1 MRFWLCLCLFLIV
14 GNCAFAQTRNTHHI
28 NISWNSPIQSNTE
41 EKESTQ
47 LLNFNTAQ
55 YSYYDGFLPRYSQ
68 NITINGDEKAI
79 IGTITNASYKEL
91 TDVEVKMIRYPLKIE
106 SEVKIQ
112 ATIFYHKKQ
121 ASGFISF
128 IPIRKNS
135 ATGKYEKLLSLD
147 ILITPSYAINKNE
160 SIAARKIY
168 KANSVLQNGNWFKI
182 AVTADGIYK
191 IPYAMLKKMGVKVD
205 SINAKNIRI
214 YGNGG
219 GMLPRANSKPR
230 IDDLEQMAIYVEG
243 ENDGVFNTTDYVL
256 FYGQGST
263 RWVYDSASCPNYKHI
278 TDLYSDSTYYF
289 LTTDL
294 GIGKRI
300 QLQNSSS
307 LPVTTDVTG
316 FDDYALHESD
326 NINLIKSGS
335 QWFGEY
341 FANTTSYDFSFLFP
355 YIDLTKPAVI
365 NTALAAQYYSFSP
378 SYYSVTTPSGTNT
391 FSVKGVS
398 TSDYDY
404 AATGASC
411 FSFTP
416 NDATIKVT
424 VEKTTPKAFAWL
436 DYIEVNAR
444 RKLTMDGNQM
454 LFRDAE
460 STGNG
465 KVARFNLTA
474 GSIIQLWD
482 VTDPTNVYL
491 QALTTSGNLN
501 QFVLPTD
508 NLKEFIA
515 FTGLSYLT
523 PTLCGKVVNQN
534 LHAITNKQMVIV
546 AYPDFYDEAMQL
558 ANIHEKEDNI
568 STVVVTPQQIYNEF
582 SSGAQDA
589 TAIRSFVKMMYD
601 RAVTPTDLPRYL
613 LLFGD
618 GSYDNKTNN
627 INNTNFIVTHQSDQS
642 TSITTSYTSDD
653 YFGLLD
659 DTEGEFLVGG
669 GDAIDIGIGRFP
681 VKTKAEAKVAV
692 NKIITYMKKGI
703 PPNVNNSACLNNNLS
718 SFGDWRNMLC
728 FVADDEDGVT
738 HISQAN
744 TLADSMES
752 LHKNYTVD
760 KIYLDAYKQEST
772 PGGQRYPTVNEAINQ
787 RLEKGCL
794 VFNYTG
800 HGGERGLAAEQVVTV
815 PQINKWNNRN
825 KLPLFFTATCEFSR
839 YDNKDEVSAGEY
851 VFLNPN
857 GGAIALLTTVRLVY
871 SQPNFELSQDFYKV
885 AFTPV
890 NGVMPRLGDLY
901 VYIKIK
907 NLSSNSRNFS
917 LLGDPALR
925 LAYPKFDVITD
936 SVNNKVV
943 TSASSDTLKALSIVT
958 VSGHIENNGAKL
970 TSYNGILQP
979 TVYDKPQQINTLMN
993 DPNSGAYT
1001 FDLQKNVLYKG
1012 KVSVTNGFFKF
1023 TFIVPKDIAYKY
1035 GIGKISYYAENG
1047 NEDANGYYNK
1057 VVIGGYNDA
1066 AITDKVGPEIN
1077 LYMNDN
1083 KFVYGGTT
1091 NENADLF
1098 ATVKDDNGVNTVGN
1112 GIGHDITAILD
1123 ANTEKAVV
1131 LNDYYQADLNSYKSG
1146 TVRYPFKSLSKGS
1159 HTLNLKVWDVYNNS
1173 SESRTEF
1180 VVSES
1185 AELALTHVLNYP
1197 NPFTTRTQFYFEHN
1211 QCCQL
1216 LDVEIHIFTVSGKLV
1231 KKMSK
1236 YVHADGYRSDP
1247 IEWNGTDEYGEKIGK
1262 GVYIYRIKVKTA
1274 KGLTAEKY
1282 EKLVILR

>member
-1 MRFWLCLCLFLIV
+1 MRFKFCLCFFLIV
-14 GNCAFAQTRNTHHI
+14 GKCAFAQTNNVYRI
-28 NISWNSPIQSNTE
+28 NISWNPPVQSNTSE
-41 EKESTQ
+41 QESVQ

-68 NITINGDEKAI
+68 KITINGDEKAI
-79 IGTITNASYKEL
+79 IGTITNASYEEL
-91 TDVEVKMIRYPLKIE
+91 TASEVKMIKDPLKLA
-106 SEVKIQ
+106 SEVKIE
-112 ATIFYHKKQ
+112 ASIFYHKKQ
-121 ASGFISF
+121 AHGYLSF
-128 IPIRKNS
+128 IPLRKN
-135 ATGKYEKLLSLD
+135 AVTGKYEKLLSVD
-147 ILITPSYAINKNE
+147 IEIRPSYTVSKSAP
-160 SIAARKIY
+160 IAARKAY
-168 KANSVLQNGNWFKI
+168 KANSVLQNGSWFKI

-191 IPYAMLKKMGVKVD
+191 IPYALLKKMGVQVD
-205 SINAKNIRI
+205 SINPKNIRM

-219 GMLPRANSKPR
+219 GMLPRANNKPR

-243 ENDGVFNTTDYVL
+243 ENDGVFNTADYVL
-256 FYGQGST
+256 FYGQSST
-263 RWVYDSASCPNYKHI
+263 RWVYDSTACPHYKHI
-278 TDLYSDSTYYF
+278 TNLYTDSAYYF

-294 GIGKRI
+294 GAGKRI
-300 QLQNSSS
+300 ELQISST
-307 LPVTTDVTG
+307 LPVTKEVTG

-335 QWFGEY
+335 QWYGEY
-341 FANTTSYDFSFLFP
+341 FANTTRYDFSFLFP
-355 YIDLTKPAVI
+355 YIDLTKPAVVK
-365 NTALAAQYYSFSP
+365 TTLAAQYNSP
-378 SYYSVTTPSGTNT
+378 SYYSVITPSGTNT
-391 FSVKGVS
+391 FSVNGVNS
-398 TSDYDY
+398 SEYEY
-404 AATGASC
+404 ATTGSSC

-416 NDATIKVT
+416 NDATINVT
-424 VEKTTPKAFAWL
+424 VEKTTAKAFAWL

-444 RKLTMDGNQM
+444 RSLTMTGDQM
-454 LFRDAE
+454 RFRDAE
-460 STGNG
+460 SVGIGTI
-465 KVARFNLTA
+465 ARFNLSA
-474 GSIIQLWD
+474 GSAIKLWD

-491 QALTTSGNLN
+491 QALTTSGSLT

-523 PTLCGKVVNQN
+523 PSISGKVVNQN
-534 LHAITNKQMVIV
+534 LHAISNKQMIIV
-546 AYPDFYDEAMQL
+546 VHPDFYDEAMQL
-558 ANIHEKEDNI
+558 ASIHEKEDNI
-568 STVVVTPQQIYNEF
+568 STAVVTPQQIYNEF

-601 RAVTPTDLPRYL
+601 RAVTPGDLPRYL

-627 INNTNFIVTHQSDQS
+627 SSNTNFIVTHQSDLS
-642 TSITTSYTSDD
+642 TVITDSYTSDD

-659 DTEGEFLVGG
+659 DTEGEYIVGG
-669 GDAIDIGIGRFP
+669 SDAIDIGIGRFP
-681 VKTKAEAKVAV
+681 VKTKAEAQVAV
-692 NKIITYMKKGI
+692 NKINTYIKTGI
-703 PPNVNNSACLNNNLS
+703 PPNTTNSACLNNNLS
-718 SFGDWRNMLC
+718 SFGDWRNIVC

-738 HISQAN
+738 HINQAN
-744 TLADSMES
+744 TIADSIAS
-752 LHKNYTVD
+752 LHKDYTVD
-760 KIYLDAYKQEST
+760 KIFLDAYRQEST
-772 PGGQRYPTVNEAINQ
+772 PGGQRYPGVNEAINQ
-787 RLEKGCL
+787 RLDKGCL
-794 VFNYTG
+794 IFNYTG
-800 HGGERGLAAEQVVTV
+800 HGGERGLAAEQIVTV
-815 PQINKWNNRN
+815 AQINKWNNKN
-825 KLPLFFTATCEFSR
+825 KLPLFVTATCEFSR
-839 YDNKDEVSAGEY
+839 YDDKEVTSAGEY

-871 SQPNFELSQDFYKV
+871 ANPNFELSKDFYNV

-901 VYIKIK
+901 VHTKVN
-907 NLSSNSRNFS
+907 NLNSNSRNFS

-925 LAYPKFDVITD
+925 LAYPKYEVVTD
-936 SVNNKVV
+936 SVNNSVV
-943 TSASSDTLKALSIVT
+943 SSTSSDTLKALSIVT
-958 VSGHIENNGAKL
+958 ITGHIENNGTIL
-970 TSYNGILQP
+970 TSYNGVLQP
-979 TVYDKPQQINTLMN
+979 TVYDKAQAITTLVN

-1001 FDLQKNVLYKG
+1001 FDIQKNVLYKG
-1012 KVSVTNGFFKF
+1012 QVSVTNGFFKF

-1035 GIGKISYYAENG
+1035 GVGRISYYAENG

-1057 VVIGGYNDA
+1057 VVIGGYNEA
-1066 AITDKVGPEIN
+1066 ATSDNVGPEIN

-1131 LNDYYQADLNSYKSG
+1131 LNDYYQSDLNSYKSG
-1146 TVRYPFKSLSKGS
+1146 TIRYPFKALSKGS

-1197 NPFTTRTQFYFEHN
+1197 NPFTTRTQFYFDHN

-1216 LDVEIHIFTVSGKLV
+1216 LNVEIHIFTVSGKLV

-1236 YVHADGYRSDP
+1236 YVYADGYHSDP
-1247 IEWNGTDEYGEKIGK
+1247 IEWNGRDEFGERIAK
-1262 GVYIYRIKVKTA
+1262 GVYVYRIKVKTA

>member
-1 MRFWLCLCLFLIV
+1 MRFQFCLYFFLIV
-14 GNCAFAQTRNTHHI
+14 GNWAFAQTTNAHHI
-28 NISWNSPIQSNTE
+28 NITWNSPTRTNTAE
-41 EKESTQ
+41 QESIQ

-68 NITINGDEKAI
+68 TIAINGDEKAI
-79 IGTITNASYKEL
+79 NGTITNASYQEL
-91 TDVEVKMIRYPLKIE
+91 TAEEVKLIKYPLKIE
-106 SEVKIQ
+106 AEVKIE
-112 ATIFYHKKQ
+112 ASIFYHKKQ
-121 ASGFISF
+121 ANGFISF

-135 ATGKYEKLLSLD
+135 ATGKYEKLLAVD
-147 ILITPSYAINKNE
+147 IAITPNYTINKNE
-160 SIAARKIY
+160 TIAARKAY

-182 AVTADGIYK
+182 AVTTDGVYK
-191 IPYAMLKKMGVKVD
+191 IPYAMLKKMGVMVD
-205 SINAKNIRI
+205 SINAKNIRV

-219 GMLPRANSKPR
+219 GMLPRANNKPR
-230 IDDLEQMAIYVEG
+230 IDDLEEMAIYVAG
-243 ENDGVFNTTDYVL
+243 ENDGAFNTSDYVL
-256 FYGQGST
+256 FYGQGPT
-263 RWVYDSASCPNYKHI
+263 RWAYDSAACPNYNH
-278 TDLYSDSTYYF
+278 TTNLYSDSTYYF

-294 GIGKRI
+294 GVGKRI
-300 QLQNSSS
+300 QLQNSST
-307 LPVTTDVTG
+307 LPITKEVTG

-326 NINLIKSGS
+326 NTNLIKSGS

-341 FANTTSYDFSFLFP
+341 FANTTRYDFSFLFP
-355 YIDLTKPAVI
+355 YIDLTKPAVVK
-365 NTALAAQYYSFSP
+365 TTLAAQYYSISP
-378 SYYSVTTPSGTNT
+378 SYYAVTTPSGTNT
-391 FSVKGVS
+391 FSIKGVS
-398 TSDYDY
+398 SSDYEY
-404 AATGASC
+404 AATGSRC

-416 NDATIKVT
+416 NDATINIT
-424 VEKTTPKAFAWL
+424 VEKTTAKAFAWL

-444 RKLTMDGNQM
+444 RNLTMAGDQM

-460 STGNG
+460 SVGIG
-465 KVARFNLTA
+465 AIARFNLSA
-474 GSIIQLWD
+474 GSAIQLWD

-491 QALTTSGNLN
+491 QALTTSGSLN
-501 QFVLPTD
+501 QFVLPVD

-523 PTLCGKVVNQN
+523 PTICGKVVNQN
-534 LHAITNKQMVIV
+534 LHAISNKQMVIV
-546 AYPDFYDEAMQL
+546 THPDFYDEAMQL
-558 ANIHEKEDNI
+558 ASIHEKEDNL

-601 RAVTPTDLPRYL
+601 RASIPADLPRYL

-627 INNTNFIVTHQSDQS
+627 TNNTNFIVTHQSDQS
-642 TSITTSYTSDD
+642 TVVTASYTSDD

-659 DTEGEFLVGG
+659 DIEGEYIVGG
-669 GDAIDIGIGRFP
+669 NDAIDVGIGRFP
-681 VKTKAEAKVAV
+681 VKTKAEAQVAV
-692 NKIITYMKKGI
+692 NKINTYMKTGI
-703 PPNVNNSACLNNNLS
+703 PPNTTNSACLNNNLS
-718 SFGDWRNMLC
+718 SFGDWRNIVC

-744 TLADSMES
+744 TIADSVES
-752 LHKNYTVD
+752 LHKDYTVD
-760 KIYLDAYKQEST
+760 KIYLDAYRQEST
-772 PGGQRYPTVNEAINQ
+772 PGGQRYPAVNEAINQ
-787 RLEKGCL
+787 RLDKGCL
-794 VFNYTG
+794 IFNYTG
-800 HGGERGLAAEQVVTV
+800 HGGERGLAAEQIITV
-815 PQINKWNNRN
+815 PQINKWSNRN
-825 KLPLFFTATCEFSR
+825 KLPLFVTATCEFSR
-839 YDNKDEVSAGEY
+839 YDDKEVTSAGEY

-871 SQPNFELSQDFYKV
+871 ANPNFELSKDFYDV
-885 AFTPV
+885 AFTPI

-901 VYIKIK
+901 VHVKIS
-907 NLSSNSRNFS
+907 NLNSNSRNFS

-936 SVNNKVV
+936 SVNNSVV

-958 VSGHIENNGAKL
+958 ITGHIENNGTIL
-970 TSYNGILQP
+970 TSYNGVLQP
-979 TVYDKPQQINTLMN
+979 TVYDKTQEITTLVN

-1012 KVSVTNGFFKF
+1012 QVSVTNGFFKF

-1035 GIGKISYYAENG
+1035 GVGKISYYAENG

-1057 VVIGGYNDA
+1057 VVIGGYNEDA
-1066 AITDKVGPEIN
+1066 VTDKVGPEIS

-1112 GIGHDITAILD
+1112 GIGHDIMAILD

-1146 TVRYPFKSLSKGS
+1146 TIRYPFKALSKGS

-1216 LDVEIHIFTVSGKLV
+1216 LNVEIHIFTVSGKLV

-1236 YVHADGYRSDP
+1236 YVHAEGYRSDP
-1247 IEWNGTDEYGEKIGK
+1247 IEWNGRDEFGEKIGK
-1262 GVYIYRIKVKTA
+1262 GVYVYRIKVKTA
-1274 KGLTAEKY
+1274 KGITAEKY
-1282 EKLVILR
+1282 EKLVILQ